1 MAQAVP
7 LTAQAHALPAFRFAV
22 ILSARVTRAPGRAPL
37 LAASRVQPIQLPT
50 LLVYGGADPD
60 VPAAMTRELR
70 DTFDPSCVTEVF
82 LPGWGWGWGWG

>member
-1 MAQAVP
+1 VP

-50 LLVYGGADPD
+50 LLVYGGADTD

>member
-50 LLVYGGADPD
+50 LLVYGGADTD
-60 VPAAMTRELR
+60 VPAATTRELR